1 VAARAEAAAVAQP
14 RTFSER
20 LVRALKRAPLHLG
33 LLAIAIIWLV
43 PTVGLA
49 VTSIRPRSDILSS
62 GWWHVFTSHL
72 TFENYGKVIHTAG
85 MGHAF
90 LNSIYI
96 TLPATILPL
105 TLGAL
110 AAYAF
115 AWTRFPFR
123 DTVFLCIVALMVVPI
138 QSAFVPLLK
147 MFRTWDLD
155 VNLFNVGLIHWA
167 HLNNSFWGIW
177 FAHTAFG
184 LPLAIFLFRNFFIT
198 LPKDLIE
205 AARMDG
211 ASEFAVFR
219 RVVLPLSVPALASF
233 GIFQFLWVWN
243 DLLMALVFV
252 SDPAKQPMTVK
263 ITTLLSTY
271 GVEYQ
276 LLSAAAF
283 LLMIL
288 PLVVFF
294 ALQRYFVQGL
304 LAGSV
309 KS

>member
-1 VAARAEAAAVAQP
+1 VATRAEAATLVRP
-14 RTFSER
+14 RTVSER
-20 LVRALKRAPLHLG
+20 FVSILRRAPLHVSLI
-33 LLAIAIIWLV
+33 AIALLWLV

-49 VTSIRPRSDILSS
+49 VTSFRPRTDILAS
-62 GWWHVFTSHL
+62 GWWHVFSSHL
-72 TFENYGKVIHTAG
+72 TFENYGKVLHAAG
-85 MGHAF
+85 MSHAF
-90 LNSIYI
+90 LNSVYI

-105 TLGAL
+105 TFGAL

-123 DTVFLCIVALMVVPI
+123 DTTFLLIVALMVVPI
-138 QSAFVPLLK
+138 QTAFVPLLK
-147 MFRTWDLD
+147 MFRDWD
-155 VNLFNVGLIHWA
+155 VPIPIPFHGIYHWSE
-167 HLNNSFWGIW
+167 LNQGFWGIW
-177 FAHTAFG
+177 LAHTAFG

-271 GVEYQ
+271 GVEYH

>member
-1 VAARAEAAAVAQP
+1 MAARAESARLAQP
-14 RTFSER
+14 RTLSER
-20 LVRALKRAPLHLG
+20 LVGFVSRSPVHIALI
-33 LLAIAIIWLV
+33 AIAALWLV

-49 VTSIRPRSDILSS
+49 VTSFRPRSDILSN
-62 GWWHVFTSHL
+62 GWWHVFSSHL
-72 TFENYGKVIHTAG
+72 TLENYSQVLHSNG

-90 LNSIYI
+90 LNSLWI

-123 DTVFLCIVALMVVPI
+123 DTTFLCIVALMVVPV
-138 QSAFVPLLK
+138 QTAFVPLLK
-147 MFRTWDLD
+147 LFREH
-155 VNLFNVGLIHWA
+155 G
-167 HLNNSFWGIW
+167 HLNTEFYGIW
-177 FAHTAFG
+177 LAHTAFG

-211 ASEFAVFR
+211 ATEFGVFR
-219 RVVLPLSVPALASF
+219 RIVIPLSVPSLASF
-233 GIFQFLWVWN
+233 AIFQFLWVWN
-243 DLLMALVFV
+243 DLLMALIFV
-252 SDPAKQPMTVK
+252 SDPSKRPMTVK
-263 ITTLLSTY
+263 ITELLSTY
-271 GVEYQ
+271 GSEYH

-283 LLMIL
+283 LLMIV
-288 PLVVFF
+288 PLIVFF

>member
-1 VAARAEAAAVAQP
+1 L
-14 RTFSER
+14 SER
-20 LVRALKRAPLHLG
+20 IVGIVTRSPVHIALII
-33 LLAIAIIWLV
+33 IAAIWLV
-43 PTVGLA
+43 PTVALLI
-49 VTSIRPRSDILSS
+49 TSVRPRSDTLSS
-62 GWWHVFTSHL
+62 GWWHVFESHL
-72 TFENYGKVIHTAG
+72 TLSNYSDVLRTAG

-90 LNSIYI
+90 MNSLYI
-96 TLPATILPL
+96 TLPSTIMPL

-123 DTVFLCIVALMVVPI
+123 DTTFLFIVALMVVPV
-138 QSAFVPLLK
+138 QTAFVPLLK
-147 MFRTWDLD
+147 LFRE
-155 VNLFNVGLIHWA
+155 NGGL
-167 HLNNSFWGIW
+167 NTEFYGIW
-177 FAHTAFG
+177 LAHTAFG

-211 ASEFAVFR
+211 ASEFAIFR
-219 RVVLPLSVPALASF
+219 RVVIPLSVPALASF

-243 DLLMALVFV
+243 DLLMALIFV
-252 SDPAKQPMTVK
+252 SDPSKQPMTVK
-263 ITTLLSTY
+263 ITQLLSTY
-271 GVEYQ
+271 AQEFHI
-276 LLSAAAF
+276 LAAGGF
-283 LLMIL
+283 LLMVV
-288 PLVVFF
+288 PLIVFF